1 MKKTFRRELTR
12 IMIITSVITLLV
24 IGGSL
29 SAIVFRWTS
38 SKAIEDIE
46 FYMQNVQEQFAE
58 KLLFLE
64 EKVFSLQE
72 KQEIIDFLELKTAD
86 EEAIK
91 KIIENKMNLYADSNL
106 IESEYPIIKDF
117 YLFNKEKQGVGT
129 HFYPMTQS
137 DDKFMKWHLKNEL
150 TIYLTQ
156 DIVFYY
162 QKNGSELDCI
172 FPVYDDD
179 LCAIGYCCTVFD
191 LKSIER
197 IYGQLEKYEEYYWT
211 FETTDNRM
219 LGGTGIPTKETD
231 VFDSLNGKIRLN
243 GKEYFYAIKKNS
255 FGLNSY
261 VLIPKGKMYLTI
273 KPIFQILCIS
283 ALSLFVALFVVIRKF
298 GQQITVPMQ
307 QLVEKLNQFG
317 AGDLETRIDEYEIME
332 LQQISDSFNSMAV
345 KIEQLIKEIYET
357 KLIAQEMKMQYL
369 QAQINPH
376 FFFNVLS
383 AIAIRLKMNQEEEL
397 YQMVNAFAGLMQ
409 GKLFRKNEIEILA
422 EKEVEIVGFYLYLQG
437 ERFKDIITYEII
449 WESEELKKCYIPRL
463 SIEPLVENAVIHGL
477 EPKGEEGSISVRIR
491 RDADIF
497 EVLVTDDGV
506 GFDTEEYMNT
516 EEERN
521 PRVGI
526 MNIRRLIHNL
536 YGKEYDLSYKSTPGK
551 GTTVILR
558 IPFHTERKC

>member
-12 IMIITSVITLLV
+12 IMIITSAITLLV
-24 IGGSL
+24 VGGSL
-29 SAIVFRWTS
+29 SAIMFRWIS
-38 SKAIEDIE
+38 SKALEDIE
-46 FYMQNVQEQFAE
+46 FYMSNVQEQFSE

-72 KQEIIDFLELKTAD
+72 KQGIVNFLNFKTV
-86 EEAIK
+86 EEENIK
-91 KIIENKMNLYADSNL
+91 QILENKMNLYADSNL
-106 IESEYPIIKDF
+106 IENEYPIIKDF
-117 YLFNKEKQGVGT
+117 YLFNKEKQGIGI
-129 HFYPMTQS
+129 HFYPTTKS

-156 DIVFYY
+156 KVVFYY
-162 QKNGSELDCI
+162 QKNGNELDCI
-172 FPVYDDD
+172 FPIYDDD
-179 LCAIGYCCTVFD
+179 LCEIGYCCTVFD
-191 LKSIER
+191 LKSIDK
-197 IYGQLEKYEEYYWT
+197 IYNQLEKYEEYYWT
-211 FETTDNRM
+211 FETTDSRM
-219 LGGTGIPTKETD
+219 LCGTGIPSKETEI
-231 VFDSLNGKIRLN
+231 FDSLDGKVRLE
-243 GKEYFYAIKKNS
+243 GKSYFYKIKKNS

-261 VLIPKGKMYLTI
+261 VLIPRAKMYLTI

-283 ALSLFVALFVVIRKF
+283 VLSLFLALFVVIRKF
-298 GQQITVPMQ
+298 GYQITVPMSQ
-307 QLVEKLNQFG
+307 IVEKLNQFG
-317 AGDLETRIDEYEIME
+317 AGNLETRIEEYDIME
-332 LQQISDSFNSMAV
+332 LQQINDSFNSMAT

-409 GKLFRKNEIEILA
+409 GKLFRKNEIEIQV
-422 EKEVEIVGFYLYLQG
+422 EKEIEIVGFYLYLQG
-437 ERFKDIITYEII
+437 ERYKDIITYEII

-477 EPKGEEGSISVRIR
+477 EPKGEEGFISVRIR
-491 RDADIF
+491 RDMDIV
-497 EVLVTDDGV
+497 EVTVIDDGV

-516 EEERN
+516 EDERN

-526 MNIRRLIHNL
+526 LNIRRLIHNL
-536 YGKEYDLSYKSTPGK
+536 YGKEYDLTYKSAPGK